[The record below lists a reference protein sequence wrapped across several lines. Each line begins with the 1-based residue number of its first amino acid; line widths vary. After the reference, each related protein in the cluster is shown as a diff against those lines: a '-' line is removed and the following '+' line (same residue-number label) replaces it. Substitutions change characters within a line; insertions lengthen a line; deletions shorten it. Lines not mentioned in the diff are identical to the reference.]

1 MKPAPDFAGPGH
13 DPRDPNPWLALQL
26 DQSTPI
32 DEAVKHAWLADS
44 SSWSRQYLLPF
55 IRPFARTMIV
65 LIQVLK
71 VFLPRKLAFSRALHR
86 LLAWGMEHF
95 IRPEAN
101 WLILRHF
108 HLGSQILG
116 FIARNAP
123 VEVPTNPLAP
133 MKISDVRE
141 DMYLVHDLNLYN
153 FIIRLN
159 QNLRDS
165 GQRLARVPHP
175 DLSMVEQ
182 PPLRLEDMPRRRRNF
197 LDLQSSIE
205 LFTPIYQ
212 LMLTDSDFWR
222 ATNSLQL
229 DETIGLY
236 AATLLDAHEHLV
248 LLNNRHP
255 LVPMSTLR
263 AGFRLTL
270 HGLSTEMLHGLLVQ
284 LRAGQ
289 QARQADA
296 SVHPAGGATP
306 SSGVG
311 ASMGDAAS
319 YSPGASTR

>member
-1 MKPAPDFAGPGH
+1 MKATQDFLDQAH
-13 DPRDPNPWLALQL
+13 DPRDPSPWLAMHL
-26 DQSTPI
+26 DRSTPI
-32 DEAVKHAWLADS
+32 DEAVKHAWLVDS
-44 SSWSRQYLLPF
+44 SSASRQYLLPF
-55 IRPFARTMIV
+55 IRPLARTMIV
-65 LIQVLK
+65 LIQILK
-71 VFLPRKLAFSRALHR
+71 VLTPRKLAFSRTLHR
-86 LLAWGMEHF
+86 LLAWGMENF

-108 HLGSQILG
+108 HIGSQVLA

-123 VEVPTNPLAP
+123 VEVSTQPLTPAR
-133 MKISDVRE
+133 ISDVRE
-141 DMYLVHDLNLYN
+141 DMFLVHDLNLYN

-159 QNLRDS
+159 TALRRE
-165 GQRLARVPHP
+165 GLELAHVPRP

-212 LMLTDSDFWR
+212 LLLSDSDFWR

-236 AATLLDAHEHLV
+236 AATLLDARDHLV

-270 HGLSTEMLHGLLVQ
+270 HGLSTEMLHGLLMRM
-284 LRAGQ
+284 RAAQ
-289 QARQADA
+289 DAARTAQSAVPPGSA
-296 SVHPAGGATP
+296 AGPEP
-306 SSGVG
+306 SS
-311 ASMGDAAS
+311 A
-319 YSPGASTR
+319 

>member
-1 MKPAPDFAGPGH
+1 MKHADIKHAGMRREPDFLDQAH
-13 DPRDPNPWLALQL
+13 DPRDPNPWLAMYL
-26 DQSTPI
+26 DRSTPI
-32 DEAVKHAWLADS
+32 DDAVKHAWLADS
-44 SSWSRQYLLPF
+44 SSRSRQYLLPF

-65 LIQVLK
+65 LIQVFK
-71 VFLPRKLAFSRALHR
+71 VFTPRKLAFSRALHR
-86 LLAWGMEHF
+86 LLAWGMENF

-108 HLGSQILG
+108 HLGSQILE

-123 VEVPTNPLAP
+123 VAVATNPLRP
-133 MKISDVRE
+133 EKIADVRE
-141 DMYLVHDLNLYN
+141 ELFLIHDLNLYN

-159 QNLRDS
+159 KTLQDEGRQLEYVERPN
-165 GQRLARVPHP
+165 
-175 DLSMVEQ
+175 LSMIRQ
-182 PPLRLEDMPRRRRNF
+182 PPLRLEDMPRQRRNF

-212 LMLTDSDFWR
+212 LLLTDSDFWR

-236 AATLLDAHEHLV
+236 AATLLDAHDHLV

-270 HGLSTEMLHGLLVQ
+270 HGLSTEMLHDFLM
-284 LRAGQ
+284 RMR
-289 QARQADA
+289 ARQDQSALAAPA
-296 SVHPAGGATP
+296 S
-306 SSGVG
+306 
-311 ASMGDAAS
+311 
-319 YSPGASTR
+319 